1 MEPKFQTSFI
11 PKNTMAPRE
20 DSFKRVKSFNLFS
33 TIATLLFILTLG
45 AWGGLYFYKNTLN
58 NEIVKLKQD
67 IADTREAF
75 EPETINELISFS
87 NSIKSTNQLLQN
99 HISVSALFDSL
110 QSLTVRPIQFVEF
123 SYSEI
128 SGQVLVEIV
137 MQGSSYA
144 AFAQQSEI
152 FKNQSFIINPEFSD
166 FTVTESGAVEAS
178 FSAIIDKS
186 MLSYEKNLVENIV
199 SSSDTINNEVV
210 NDEVVT
216 EQ

>member
-11 PKNTMAPRE
+11 PKNTISPRE

-33 TIATLLFILTLG
+33 TVATILFILTLG
-45 AWGGLYFYKNTLN
+45 AWGGLYFYKNNLN
-58 NEIVKLKQD
+58 NEIVRLKQD

-75 EPETINELISFS
+75 EPETINELIDFS

-110 QSLTVRPIQFVEF
+110 QSLTVRPIQFIEF

-137 MQGSSYA
+137 MQGASYA

-166 FTVTESGAVEAS
+166 FIVTESGAVEAN

-186 MLSYEKNLVENIV
+186 ILSYEKNLVDNIV
-199 SSSDTINNEVV
+199 SSENTEIIVNES
-210 NDEVVT
+210 ELI
-216 EQ
+216 EE

>member
-11 PKNTMAPRE
+11 PKNTISPKE

-33 TIATLLFILTLG
+33 TVATILFILTLG
-45 AWGGLYFYKNTLN
+45 AWGGLYFYKSNLN
-58 NEIVKLKQD
+58 NEIVRLKQD

-75 EPETINELISFS
+75 EPETINELIDFS

-110 QSLTVRPIQFVEF
+110 QSLTVRPIQFIEF

-137 MQGSSYA
+137 MQGASYA

-166 FTVTESGAVEAS
+166 FIVTESGAVEAN
-178 FSAIIDKS
+178 FSALIDKS
-186 MLSYEKNLVENIV
+186 ILSYEKNLVDNIV
-199 SSSDTINNEVV
+199 SSENKEIIVNEG
-210 NDEVVT
+210 ELI
-216 EQ
+216 EE